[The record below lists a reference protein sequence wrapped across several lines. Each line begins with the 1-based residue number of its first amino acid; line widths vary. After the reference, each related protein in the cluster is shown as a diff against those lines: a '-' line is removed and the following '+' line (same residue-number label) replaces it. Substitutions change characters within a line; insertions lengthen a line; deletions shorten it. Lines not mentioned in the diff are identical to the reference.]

1 MLTQSWMAVG
11 LPQAIHSR
19 AGSQALPGRA
29 YTLENKK
36 RASHPLPHHSLE
48 YSLCGRSSRE
58 QQVQDDED
66 RKTDLPSPNQQASLW
81 QETRV
86 PNKALRMYGKD
97 NEAIWEGCGMNPRTR
112 ASMNCQGAIRKSH
125 NFPDPLFRLR
135 EMGIIYPPSTELE
148 WQWDYKT

>member
-1 MLTQSWMAVG
+1 MSGYPRHFIQE
-11 LPQAIHSR
+11 QALS
-19 AGSQALPGRA
+19 ALPGRA
-29 YTLENKK
+29 YTLENIE

-48 YSLCGRSSRE
+48 DSLHGTSSRE

-81 QETRV
+81 QETRI

-97 NEAIWEGCGMNPRTR
+97 KEAIWKGCGMNPRTR
-112 ASMNCQGAIRKSH
+112 ASMSCQGAISKSR
-125 NFPDPLFRLR
+125 NFPDPLFSLC

-148 WQWDYKT
+148 